1 MTASPFWGCHHS
13 SGTIPW
19 ATDVWICHLYVS
31 GESLAYESTPKS
43 RPWRWR
49 SPRRTPKKPRWKV
62 KPCSLPRF
70 LWRVQLWGV
79 QSWAQPL
86 FKYWIDDISRQV
98 TALLTQGS
106 KAGFRDTLEGVT
118 LIIPNSGEIAEAEE
132 CSAQPVLC
140 GAWDGITMESFP
152 GGKAAW
158 AALSSRSSFQFFP
171 TPLSSLFQGDLS
183 WAHLGQMFGPGTIF
197 QGFAAKLPFHV
208 IHFFKAKHEMV
219 LVRARAD

>member
-1 MTASPFWGCHHS
+1 MFESVICMFQGRVWLTRVLRSQDRDSEDPPEELLRGPGGRWSPAHS
-13 SGTIPW
+13 P
-19 ATDVWICHLYVS
+19 AFS
-31 GESLAYESTPKS
+31 GEPSSEEYRVEPSPSLNIELMTLAG
-43 RPWRWR
+43 R
-49 SPRRTPKKPRWKV
+49 S
-62 KPCSLPRF
+62 
-70 LWRVQLWGV
+70 
-79 QSWAQPL
+79 
-86 FKYWIDDISRQV
+86 
-98 TALLTQGS
+98 ALLTQGS

-118 LIIPNSGEIAEAEE
+118 LIIPNSGEIAEAGE

-140 GAWDGITMESFP
+140 GAWDGITPESFP
-152 GGKAAW
+152 GGRAAW

-219 LVRARAD
+219 LVRARADWKCQELVHCRCSKW